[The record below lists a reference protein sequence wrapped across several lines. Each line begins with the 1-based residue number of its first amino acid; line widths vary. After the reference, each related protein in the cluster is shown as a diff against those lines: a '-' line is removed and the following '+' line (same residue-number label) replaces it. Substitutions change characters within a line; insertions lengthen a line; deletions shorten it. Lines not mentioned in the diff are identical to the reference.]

1 MSNQNKVTYK
11 WTLHMIQM
19 IFVSLFALQV
29 PFNAYGADLDAN
41 IINAVLNG
49 DTVTMKS
56 LLAQGA
62 DVTTKDRIYGRTL
75 LHLAVEKG
83 HADMVELLLDNGAD
97 VNAKDEVNGWAPLHQ
112 AAQRDNKNMVILL
125 IAKGAN
131 VNIKDDVNNRTPLFF
146 AVLWGN
152 NDMVEVLLNNGAEV
166 NAKDAIGETPLT
178 CAARCGHVEIAQL
191 LKKAGAKE

>member
-1 MSNQNKVTYK
+1 MSTQNRLTYK
-11 WTLHMIQM
+11 WILHMIQM
-19 IFVSLFALQV
+19 IFVSSLALQV
-29 PFNAYGADLDAN
+29 PLNAYTADLDAN
-41 IINAVLNG
+41 IIKAVLTN

-83 HADMVELLLDNGAD
+83 HEDMVELLLINGAD
-97 VNAKDEVNGWAPLHQ
+97 VNAKDEVNGWTPLHQ
-112 AAQRDNKNMVILL
+112 AAQRDNKSMVKLL

-131 VNIKDDVNNRTPLFF
+131 VNIKDEVNNRTPIFF

-152 NDMVEVLLNNGAEV
+152 NAMVELLLNNGAEV
-166 NAKDAIGETPLT
+166 NAKDAIGETPLS